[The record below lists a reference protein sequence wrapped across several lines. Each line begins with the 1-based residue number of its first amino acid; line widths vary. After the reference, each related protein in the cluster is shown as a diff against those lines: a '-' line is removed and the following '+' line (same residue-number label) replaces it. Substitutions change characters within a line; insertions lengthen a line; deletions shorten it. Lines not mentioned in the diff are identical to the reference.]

1 MGYYCAW
8 GDAKMK
14 CSSEEEGYENR
25 VIVDVA
31 EKRGGRASDTH
42 GEAPPTPAPPI
53 ADDTD
58 RQFWAEDELSSSESR
73 QRLTAR
79 RKRRRSVSYRNR
91 AANMSQSRAPRPS
104 NSSSD
109 SIHAETSAKVC
120 RIRRRWLNPKTEKL
134 QLGKASCTSTEE
146 PICMVNKVIASEHQ
160 AASTSSSRL
169 ESREAILPRA
179 NHCERASNTLR
190 DVKRIRPKKARGP
203 SFFYSIKRKRLW
215 FVIYSLR

>member
-1 MGYYCAW
+1 
-8 GDAKMK
+8 
-14 CSSEEEGYENR
+14 
-25 VIVDVA
+25 
-31 EKRGGRASDTH
+31 
-42 GEAPPTPAPPI
+42 
-53 ADDTD
+53 
-58 RQFWAEDELSSSESR
+58 
-73 QRLTAR
+73 
-79 RKRRRSVSYRNR
+79 
-91 AANMSQSRAPRPS
+91 MS
-104 NSSSD
+104 
-109 SIHAETSAKVC
+109 IVC

-215 FVIYSLR
+215 FIIYSLRWYLSFYNNINRQFYFPFLDILDHCRFTSSGKKNGAGEQISHSFFAHVLVREARYQRYCHSVSL